1 MSDAVTLG
9 APDSMEGTKFRE
21 TDKHIVGFG
30 LIVGFVDNNKNA
42 EYCKPHPFGQMF

>member
-1 MSDAVTLG
+1 MFLNYSKHTVSMSDAVTLG

-30 LIVGFVDNNKNA
+30 IFIGFVK
-42 EYCKPHPFGQMF
+42 KIQ